1 MHGKLADVQRCAG
14 DDVEPDPAKADAAD
28 TPDALLLLGAE
39 RGRRRR
45 THDYNGCALGR
56 EHGT

>member
-14 DDVEPDPAKADAAD
+14 DDVEPDPAKADATD
-28 TPDALLLLGAE
+28 TGSTLLLLGIE
-39 RGRRRR
+39 RGRRCR

-56 EHGT
+56 ERGT